1 VPSALTLVETRDGE
15 LSITRESRASDAM
28 APPKKRTN
36 VNARVPSRV
45 KREQREQRERERE
58 RERRGRTGDIALIQ
72 EQLRRRDMQ
81 IHRPLD

>member
-58 RERRGRTGDIALIQ
+58 REREGGGRETL
-72 EQLRRRDMQ
+72 L
-81 IHRPLD
+81 